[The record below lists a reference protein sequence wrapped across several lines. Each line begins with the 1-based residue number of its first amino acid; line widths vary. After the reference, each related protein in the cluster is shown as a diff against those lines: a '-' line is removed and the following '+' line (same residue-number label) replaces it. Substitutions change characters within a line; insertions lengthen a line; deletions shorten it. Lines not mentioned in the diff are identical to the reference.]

1 LWQLKSF
8 PALTPLARSLGFTL
22 CCLIS
27 ISHLQ
32 TCGLLLC
39 FVVGLVLL
47 VMIFCDHHH
56 HQQQQQQ
63 QQLVKK
69 DLMSAAGEEEE
80 LINPSPAIS
89 CCNPN

>member
-1 LWQLKSF
+1 LPQLTSF

-22 CCLIS
+22 CCFIS

-32 TCGLLLC
+32 ACGLLLC

-47 VMIFCDHHH
+47 VMIFSDH
-56 HQQQQQQ
+56 QQ

-69 DLMSAAGEEEE
+69 DLISAAGEEEE
-80 LINPSPAIS
+80 LINPSPATS

>member
-1 LWQLKSF
+1 LKSF

-22 CCLIS
+22 SCLIS
-27 ISHLQ
+27 VSHLQ

-47 VMIFCDHHH
+47 VMIFCDHH
-56 HQQQQQQ
+56 QQQ

-80 LINPSPAIS
+80 LINPSPATS

>member
-1 LWQLKSF
+1 LKSF
-8 PALTPLARSLGFTL
+8 PALTPLARSLGLTL

-32 TCGLLLC
+32 ACGLLLY

-56 HQQQQQQ
+56 QQQQQ

-80 LINPSPAIS
+80 LINPSPATS

>member
-1 LWQLKSF
+1 LKSF
-8 PALTPLARSLGFTL
+8 PALTPLARSLGLTL
-22 CCLIS
+22 CGLIS

-32 TCGLLLC
+32 ACGLLLC

-47 VMIFCDHHH
+47 VMIFCDH
-56 HQQQQQQ
+56 QQQQQ
-63 QQLVKK
+63 QQLVKT

-80 LINPSPAIS
+80 LINPSPATS